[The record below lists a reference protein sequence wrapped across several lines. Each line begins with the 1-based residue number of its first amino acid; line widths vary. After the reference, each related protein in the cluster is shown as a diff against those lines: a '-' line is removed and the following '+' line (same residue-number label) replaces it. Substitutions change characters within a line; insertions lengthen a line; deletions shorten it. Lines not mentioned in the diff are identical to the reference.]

1 MSREGPLRKFLR
13 GERILSGQR
22 RIGEV
27 TRAGLLSRLDAAIQD
42 EQMAQKEY
50 LSLMDDLKN
59 LGSSVTTVEEE
70 TLAVAWGTV
79 VGIRSD
85 EQRHERE
92 LTKIR
97 DAVQ

>member
-59 LGSSVTTVEEE
+59 LG
-70 TLAVAWGTV
+70 LAAAVGTV